1 MATLLRPQDELTI
14 VLRDK
19 LTCTAHSLK
28 NAEMA
33 QWINILHKEMIFL
46 KNGRKFAC
54 RNHNERFDYVTSH
67 KIKYNYEIMFQSN
80 VFS

>member
-1 MATLLRPQDELTI
+1 
-14 VLRDK
+14 
-19 LTCTAHSLK
+19 
-28 NAEMA
+28 
-33 QWINILHKEMIFL
+33 MIFL

-80 VFS
+80 DFSWIIMTCIKNYFSDECFFMIHHMFCVYMISCETHSFYL